1 MAQFTLADFKN
12 LNFVDGNILN
22 AYELN
27 ILKQFVNTAY
37 QATLTQLAVNSIHVG
52 PEPPTFEEYGEGFKN
67 MLWIDTTDNADAGVT
82 ASTATIIQDLSNTV
96 QEMNKQ
102 LEELQRQIA
111 LLIAS
116 GGGGPI
122 TAFNN
127 CLELEDGSMFA
138 LEDGSLLKLEFASEP
153 EEPDNPD
160 TPPEDEMSWEGIAI
174 ALEDGTILTTEDDYI
189 LIFG

>member
-1 MAQFTLADFKN
+1 
-12 LNFVDGNILN
+12 
-22 AYELN
+22 
-27 ILKQFVNTAY
+27 
-37 QATLTQLAVNSIHVG
+37 
-52 PEPPTFEEYGEGFKN
+52 
-67 MLWIDTTDNADAGVT
+67 
-82 ASTATIIQDLSNTV
+82 
-96 QEMNKQ
+96 MNKQ

-153 EEPDNPD
+153 EEPENPD